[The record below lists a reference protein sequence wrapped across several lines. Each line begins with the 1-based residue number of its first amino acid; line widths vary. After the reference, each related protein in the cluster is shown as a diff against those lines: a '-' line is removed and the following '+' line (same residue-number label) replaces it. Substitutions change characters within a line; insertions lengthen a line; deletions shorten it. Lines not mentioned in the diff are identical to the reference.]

1 MYVGIVYENSTN
13 LTIKTYEIA
22 NNRQIQ
28 WKINELS
35 PVCSTS
41 MYLALLETSGN
52 QNFIFSTNK
61 LSENIGASELTYR
74 AGTQWVVEAVNKV
87 NDIPTKPEVFSSSQN
102 FRGWLLDAQRNR
114 SISTPGVKI
123 EIIIAT
129 SGKALF
135 LAHDRKDAETV
146 IRQVTH
152 QALKEAPGLDICGI
166 ISNDFDFE
174 INKLSEINK
183 QLHQQFDSV
192 HANQPGPN
200 DRYLRLPLVD
210 ECATSGMP
218 AVEVSSQDNKPISAV
233 SQKKRNAR
241 DKGFDRISQLLKH
254 KNADWKFVYDD
265 LIFEES
271 SNWRAIVHADGN
283 GLGQI
288 FLSFGKDLK
297 NPDYI
302 QKYRQFSTAIDICT
316 ETAFFDA
323 VEAVFGHNLQGIPM
337 RPLILGGDDLTV
349 ICAGESALQ
358 FTAKF
363 LTSFEQHT
371 SRSLDSIDPLFPAPG
386 IILEQ
391 AKKHLPAARLS
402 ACAGIAIVK
411 QHFPFSVAYH
421 LAEDL
426 IKSAK
431 KIKDIVRDD
440 LKQTIPCS
448 AIDYHMLYDSSGV
461 DLSEIRAKLEI
472 SNPSTRLYSRPY
484 VVSNKEWYTDSTASD
499 WIDRHHWDKLSARV
513 KVLQGNEDEP
523 PLPNSQMHDL
533 REGLFLGQ
541 KGADARYKLVRSR
554 YLDKHIDVLEGD
566 KAQQSLFWQEDHTY
580 MTGLL
585 DAMDAASFWEK
596 QS

>member
-1 MYVGIVYENSTN
+1 
-13 LTIKTYEIA
+13 
-22 NNRQIQ
+22 
-28 WKINELS
+28 
-35 PVCSTS
+35 
-41 MYLALLETSGN
+41 MYLTLLETSGN

-74 AGTQWVVEAVNKV
+74 AGTQWVVEAVNAINGV
-87 NDIPTKPEVFSSSQN
+87 DTNPDIFISSQS
-102 FRGWLLDAQRNR
+102 FRCWLLDAYRNR
-114 SISTPGVKI
+114 SISEPGVKI

-135 LAHDRKDAETV
+135 LAHDRQDAEAV

-152 QALKEAPGLDICGI
+152 RALKEAPGLDICGI
-166 ISNDFDFE
+166 INEFNFKDIKISTV
-174 INKLSEINK
+174 NK
-183 QLHQQFDSV
+183 QLHQRFDSV

-200 DRYLRLPLVD
+200 DRYLRLPFVD

-218 AVEVSSQDNKPISAV
+218 AIEISSQDNKPISAV
-233 SQKKRNAR
+233 SQKKRSAR
-241 DKGFDRISQLLKH
+241 DQGFDRIAQLLKYR
-254 KNADWKFVYDD
+254 NADWGFVGNDSV
-265 LIFEES
+265 FEEGS
-271 SNWRAIVHADGN
+271 SWKAIIHADGN

-288 FLSFGKDLK
+288 FLSFGKNLE
-297 NPDYI
+297 NSDYI

-316 ETAFFDA
+316 EAAFLDA
-323 VEAVFGHNLQGIPM
+323 VETTFGQSLKEIPM

-349 ICAGESALQ
+349 ICAGEFALQ

-371 SRSLDSIDPLFPAPG
+371 SQPIDSIDSLFPAPR

-391 AKKHLPAARLS
+391 VEQHLTDNALLKESDLLKTHLPARLS
-402 ACAGIAIVK
+402 ACAGVAIVK

-421 LAEDL
+421 LAEEL

-431 KIKDIVRDD
+431 KVKDIVQDSQ
-440 LKQTIPCS
+440 KQTIPCS

-461 DLSEIRAKLEI
+461 NLKDIRSKLKI
-472 SNPSTRLYSRPY
+472 DNPPTCLYNRPY
-484 VVSNKEWYTDSTASD
+484 IVSTMDWYQSCSASVLN
-499 WIDRHHWDKLSARV
+499 WINRHHWEELSNRV
-513 KVLQGNEDEP
+513 EVIQGGSDQP
-523 PLPNSQMHDL
+523 SLPNSQMHDL

-541 KGADARYKLVRSR
+541 IGADARYKLVRSR
-554 YLDKHIDVLEGD
+554 YLNEKIDVLEGD
-566 KAQQSLFWQEDHTY
+566 KTQQSLFWQEDHIYT
-580 MTGLL
+580 TAFL

>member
-1 MYVGIVYENSTN
+1 
-13 LTIKTYEIA
+13 
-22 NNRQIQ
+22 
-28 WKINELS
+28 
-35 PVCSTS
+35 

-74 AGTQWVVEAVNKV
+74 AGTQWVVEAVNRV
-87 NDIPTKPEVFSSSQN
+87 NGIDIEPDIFSSSQN
-102 FRGWLLDAQRNR
+102 FRSWILDSQRNR
-114 SISTPGVKI
+114 SISEPGVKI

-135 LAHDRKDAETV
+135 LAHDRQDAEAV

-166 ISNDFDFE
+166 ISNNFDFKS
-174 INKLSEINK
+174 INLSEVNK
-183 QLHQQFDSV
+183 WLHQRFDSI

-200 DRYLRLPLVD
+200 DRFLRLPLVT

-218 AVEVSSQDNKPISAV
+218 AMEVNRQDGKPISAV
-233 SQKKRNAR
+233 SHHKRGAR
-241 DKGFDRISQLLKH
+241 DEGVARIAQLLKR
-254 KNADWKFVYDD
+254 KNDEWVFVNNDST
-265 LIFEES
+265 FEEG
-271 SNWRAIVHADGN
+271 SNWKAIVHADGN

-288 FLSFGKDLK
+288 FLNFGKDLE

-316 ETAFFDA
+316 EAAFLDA
-323 VEAVFGHNLQGIPM
+323 VEAVFGQNQKEIPM

-371 SRSLDSIDPLFPAPG
+371 SQSIDSIDPSFPAPG

-391 AKKHLPAARLS
+391 AEKHLPASRLS

-431 KIKDIVRDD
+431 KVKDIIRDEQD
-440 LKQTIPCS
+440 TPIPCS

-461 DLSEIRAKLEI
+461 DLSEIRAKLKI
-472 SNPSTRLYSRPY
+472 NNLNDPPTRLYSRPY
-484 VVSNKEWYTDSTASD
+484 VVSNKEWYTAHAASD
-499 WIDRHHWDKLSARV
+499 WINRHHWDELSDRV
-513 KVLQGNEDEP
+513 KVIQAKKDGRCL
-523 PLPNSQMHDL
+523 LPNAQMHDL
-533 REGLFLGQ
+533 REGLFLGHTN
-541 KGADARYKLVRSR
+541 ADARYRLVRSR
-554 YLDKHIDVLEGD
+554 YLDKKIDVLEGD
-566 KAQQSLFWQEDHTY
+566 KTQQSLFWQEDHIYVTA
-580 MTGLL
+580 LL